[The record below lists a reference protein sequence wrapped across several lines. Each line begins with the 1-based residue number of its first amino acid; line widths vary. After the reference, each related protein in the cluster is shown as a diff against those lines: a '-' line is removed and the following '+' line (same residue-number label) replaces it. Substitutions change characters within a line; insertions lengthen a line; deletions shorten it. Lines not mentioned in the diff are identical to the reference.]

1 PRPPSPTATPARPPA
16 PPQPPLC
23 FAMNATSDF
32 DDPVARLDDLAH
44 AIQERRR
51 VRAVDG
57 AVVERLSE
65 HADGP
70 DRDRV
75 AFARL
80 DDDGLLAHAVRRQDR
95 DLRLIDDRRG

>member
-1 PRPPSPTATPARPPA
+1 MRPPA
-16 PPQPPLC
+16 PIQPSVC
-23 FAMNATSDF
+23 FAMTTSDF
-32 DDPVARLDDLAH
+32 DDPVAGFDDLAD
-44 AIQERRR
+44 AIEERRG

-57 AVVERLSE
+57 AMVERLGE
-65 HADGP
+65 HAYGP

-95 DLRLIDDRRG
+95 DLRLIDDRRRDQRAERA